1 MSNQTIHI
9 KISTEKNQGNKIA
22 VRAYQGDLGSG
33 FRKAHKK
40 AMQQN
45 TSGVTLDS
53 LMPR

>member
-1 MSNQTIHI
+1 MSNQTIQI

-22 VRAYQGDLGSG
+22 VRAYQGDLGAD
-33 FRKAHKK
+33 FREAHKK

-45 TSGVTLDS
+45 STGITLDS